1 MAFGAIGN
9 GVNFVL
15 DKLGLGWLT
24 GATPISPVNSI
35 FIAIDIPDLNPTN
48 PIIHRAAFTLYPPN
62 HGIEFGAI
70 AENMAAA
77 ILAKLE
83 FIVALQQVI
92 DEEGGITIKDQLDP
106 YHYEVVKNALEEN
119 GEPVPPVEVPEATV
133 TNQLGG
139 AVTEFG
145 LLSAISPAI
154 DALQTVGTLGPLL
167 ALPTSSRLPAG
178 VWGNIPANFIGP
190 PLPGGNPDLA
200 GAPPLGPGIVADAI
214 AFIGGS
220 WPDYTYQLQIIN
232 SCISIESFV
241 NQYAVSIFR
250 NAIDT
255 EAGALL
261 IKSAM
266 GTFSKDVSDNALN
279 GAGRTPPQWEEPTGA
294 GGIL

>member
-1 MAFGAIGN
+1 MAFGALGG

-24 GATPISPVNSI
+24 GTPPISPVSNI
-35 FIAIDIPDLNPTN
+35 FVTIDIPDLNPTN
-48 PIIHRAAFTLYPPN
+48 PVIHRAAFTLYPPN
-62 HGIEFGAI
+62 HGAAFGAI
-70 AENMAAA
+70 AENMAAS

-119 GEPVPPVEVPEATV
+119 GEPVPVVENPEAT
-133 TNQLGG
+133 TLNQLGG

-154 DALQTVGTLGPLL
+154 DALQSVGTLGPIL
-167 ALPTSSRLPAG
+167 ALPTNSTLPAG
-178 VWGNIPANFIGP
+178 VWGNVPLDFIGP
-190 PLPGGNPDLA
+190 PVPGGDPSLS
-200 GAPPLGPGIVADAI
+200 GAPPLGPGTIADAI

-232 SCISIESFV
+232 SCVSIESFI
-241 NQYAVSIFR
+241 NQYAVSLFR

-266 GTFSKDVSDNALN
+266 GDFSKQVSDNALQ
-279 GAGRTPPQWEEPTGA
+279 GAGQTPPDWTEPTGA
-294 GGIL
+294 SGTV